1 MTSAAA
7 PWPAPLIPDLHPTEE
22 TAMATVDL
30 TMTDFETT
38 VTGEGIVLVDFW
50 AEWCGPCRMF
60 APWYEEVSEE
70 HGDVVFA
77 KVDTEAEQALA
88 GSFGIRS
95 IPTLMAF
102 RDGILLYKEAG
113 ALPKDALA
121 QLVEQVKGL
130 DMDDVRR
137 QVAEAESA
145 AAERS

>member
-1 MTSAAA
+1 M
-7 PWPAPLIPDLHPTEE
+7 P
-22 TAMATVDL
+22 TVDL
-30 TMTDFETT
+30 TTTDFSSTIEDN
-38 VTGEGIVLVDFW
+38 GIVLIDFW

-60 APWYEEVSEE
+60 APWYEEVSQE
-70 HGDVVFA
+70 HTDVVFA

-113 ALPKDALA
+113 ALPKEALG
-121 QLVEQVKGL
+121 QLVDQVKAL

-137 QVAEAESA
+137 QVAEDAASA
-145 AAERS
+145 GSEASAGVEAHDH

>member
-1 MTSAAA
+1 
-7 PWPAPLIPDLHPTEE
+7 
-22 TAMATVDL
+22 MATVDL
-30 TMTDFETT
+30 TMTDFEQT
-38 VTGEGIVLVDFW
+38 VKGDGIVLVDFW

-70 HGDVVFA
+70 HTDVVFA

-137 QVAEAESA
+137 QVAEAEAGAGA
-145 AAERS
+145 AGH

>member
-1 MTSAAA
+1 
-7 PWPAPLIPDLHPTEE
+7 
-22 TAMATVDL
+22 MATVDL
-30 TMTDFETT
+30 TMTDFETM
-38 VTGEGIVLVDFW
+38 VAGVGIVLVDFW
-50 AEWCGPCRMF
+50 AGWCGPCRMF

-70 HGDVVFA
+70 HDDVVFA

-137 QVAEAESA
+137 QVAEAEAGAA

>member
-1 MTSAAA
+1 M
-7 PWPAPLIPDLHPTEE
+7 P
-22 TAMATVDL
+22 TVDL
-30 TMTDFETT
+30 TATDFSSTIE
-38 VTGEGIVLVDFW
+38 ENGIVLIDFW

-60 APWYEEVSEE
+60 APWYEEVSQE
-70 HGDVVFA
+70 HTDVVFA

-113 ALPKDALA
+113 ALPKEALG
-121 QLVEQVKGL
+121 QLVEQVKAL

-137 QVAEAESA
+137 QVAEAASA
-145 AAERS
+145 TGPDGHVH